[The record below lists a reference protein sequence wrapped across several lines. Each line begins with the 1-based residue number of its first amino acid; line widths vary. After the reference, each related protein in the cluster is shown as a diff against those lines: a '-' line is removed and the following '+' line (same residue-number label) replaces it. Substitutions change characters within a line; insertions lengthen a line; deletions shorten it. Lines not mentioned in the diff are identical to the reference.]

1 MEDTNGIRFL
11 ATPPLSILV
20 DQELVERSETN
31 RDGERKK
38 DAHTTQEL
46 FAITCSVN
54 NDGLTIYPIDIKV
67 RLDTPSS
74 GKDRLMVQHGCCSLM
89 CS

>member
-1 MEDTNGIRFL
+1 MEDSNGIRFL

-38 DAHTTQEL
+38 EAHTTQEL
-46 FAITCSVN
+46 FAISCSVN
-54 NDGLTIYPIDIKV
+54 NDGLTIYPIDVKV

-74 GKDRLMVQHGCCSLM
+74 GKDGLTVQTGRCSLM
-89 CS
+89 GY